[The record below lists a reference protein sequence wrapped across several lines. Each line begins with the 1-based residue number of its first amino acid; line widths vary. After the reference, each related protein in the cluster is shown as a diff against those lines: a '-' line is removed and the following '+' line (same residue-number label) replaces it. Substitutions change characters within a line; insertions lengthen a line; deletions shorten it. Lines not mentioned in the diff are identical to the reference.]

1 MMANC
6 PKCGS
11 AEIVSDLSLFASAE
25 GDVKPVF
32 VTLVDPSQKGEDVTV
47 GFRADICGSCG
58 YSELHTRFAKD
69 VLNAHKKGY
78 VTYKL

>member
-32 VTLVDPSQKGEDVTV
+32 VTLVDPSQKGEDVT
-47 GFRADICGSCG
+47 
-58 YSELHTRFAKD
+58 FAKD